1 MFIVWQGYGPLA
13 AVIPPIIGTAS
24 KMLVSHFTGHYDEWD
39 DDVSASIIAGLFL
52 GGIIVW
58 YLGRWLNNRPGKI
71 LIDPETNEKTELKTP
86 HTLYWV
92 RIEYWGAAWMAL
104 CIMGLFSWLFKH
116 L

>member
-13 AVIPPIIGTAS
+13 AVIPPIVGTAS
-24 KMLVSHFTGHYDEWD
+24 QMLVSHFTGNYDAWD
-39 DDVSASIIAGLFL
+39 DNVSTSSAVGFFL
-52 GGIIVW
+52 GGIAVW

-71 LIDPETNEKTELKTP
+71 LIDPQTNEKTELKTP

-92 RIEYWGAAWMAL
+92 RMESWGIVWTVLSGMAVL
-104 CIMGLFSWLFKH
+104 AWLFKH